1 MRRTR
6 STEKALVQSVILGV
20 LLLGATGEE
29 TRTTGTPLG
38 WAIFWIICAAL
49 GLSILK
55 NLNTPSW
62 DYSPPKRRSRQH
74 HRRITRREAREYR
87 RVR

>member
-20 LLLGATGEE
+20 LLLGATGED

-38 WAIFWIICAAL
+38 WAIFWINCLILAF
-49 GLSILK
+49 GILK

-62 DYSPPKRRSRQH
+62 DYSPPKRHSRQH
-74 HRRITRREAREYR
+74 HRRITRRDIKEYR
-87 RVR
+87 RDV